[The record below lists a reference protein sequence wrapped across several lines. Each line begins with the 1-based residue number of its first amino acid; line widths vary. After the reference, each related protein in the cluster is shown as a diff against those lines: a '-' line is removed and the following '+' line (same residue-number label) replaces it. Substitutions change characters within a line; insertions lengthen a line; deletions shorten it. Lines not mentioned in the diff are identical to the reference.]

1 MARRKSD
8 KETLIVID
16 KPIKDEKGNSN
27 AAEVAQKI
35 WDMYD
40 EEYNLTIKEI
50 CNILLCDRQWVVKN
64 VLDNV
69 KHIFLN
75 EKIRV
80 FLIRYR
86 LNNYSDSIY
95 LKDYYYLSRIDFYR
109 WLNENTVKTRQTIMV
124 DLIDYSKDKEAFREN
139 IKKYSENIA
148 NIMKKKS
155 GIPQSLL
162 LKQEKIEFEGRLIEL
177 LTKRGKKIFNPVD
190 VTSRKVPEIE
200 VTNVEVLPEEFTSI
214 KEMKNDIGKSLEIVY
229 RSLYKYGAIKYTIA
243 GSLVRYDKNYII
255 NSMPSTNEYVI
266 TTAYE
271 NLIDI

>member
-86 LNNYSDSIY
+86 LNNYSDPIY